1 MQRNSTKIHI
11 TLLIIVCIVF
21 LWSMIKPAG
30 YLIWTLEVLPAVIG
44 LIVLIITYHKF
55 HFSTLSY
62 TIVAVLSMLMF
73 IGGHYTYDNVPLFE
87 WIKDTFNLSRNHYD
101 RFGHLMKGF
110 ISIVIRELLIRKS
123 PLKKGLLLS
132 GIVIS
137 ISLSIAALYEIIEWL
152 YSVIR
157 SNREDTKEFLGMQ
170 GDIWDAQWDMSLALI
185 GSIIALLLLSKVQN
199 KIIKSFK

>member
-1 MQRNSTKIHI
+1 
-11 TLLIIVCIVF
+11 
-21 LWSMIKPAG
+21 MIKPAG